1 MCIPT
6 TDICTKYILF
16 CIPDMYM
23 PGINAKMYR
32 RLFRVYYGC
41 CVLNVSYLENFV
53 SVIQSVTGW
62 VYRVDGVFH
71 FTLIREKTHIFVHAI
86 Q

>member
-1 MCIPT
+1 MYVCGDFHLYMCIPT

-53 SVIQSVTGW
+53 SVIQSVTGGCTVW
-62 VYRVDGVFH
+62 MVF
-71 FTLIREKTHIFVHAI
+71 FILL
-86 Q
+86 